1 VPSVRSKRHGSTFAG
16 RAKRCQGTP
25 KLTMAGTAK
34 VIAMIW
40 AFAVTLSAGNAWR
53 SGTAKLTAFGGEP
66 GMASAANVPLG
77 GV

>member
-1 VPSVRSKRHGSTFAG
+1 
-16 RAKRCQGTP
+16 
-25 KLTMAGTAK
+25 MAGTAK